1 LTSQVEIYVPVRM
14 YLVFMVYQPALAL
27 IGVFLNALW
36 SFFSDVRADSDFD
49 GFSLKLATTGLS
61 PKY

>member
-1 LTSQVEIYVPVRM
+1 
-14 YLVFMVYQPALAL
+14 MVDQPALAM

-36 SFFSDVRADSDFD
+36 WFFSDVRTDSDFD
-49 GFSLKLATTGLS
+49 GFSLKLATTGLL